1 MNMMKRQ
8 GALEPGVVQVFRWF
22 VAARLVVLLI
32 ILIGQTIRQ
41 APWVFRYP
49 FLGILESLG
58 LLILLSWLRK
68 QSGEAYLPFA
78 IAIASFGPIVE
89 QALAVALRMLRG
101 LSGPVAMSDAWQ
113 LILVLLIPL
122 VVVAWQY
129 RFQAVLLFCA
139 TTTALD
145 FVLTVALAVIGRFRP
160 TTAIGLMTVRV
171 LLFCLLGYVV
181 DRLMTA
187 QRDQRR
193 ALAQANARLTAYA
206 STLEKLTI
214 SRERNRLAREL
225 HDTLAHSLSAVAV
238 QLEAVRSLWDVDPR
252 AAREM
257 LDRSLTMTRDG
268 LREARRAI
276 GALRASPL
284 EDLGLALALQRLAR
298 NEGQRAG
305 LTVTVSLPESPAL
318 VGELPPFVEQ
328 GLYRIAHE
336 ALDNAVRHAKAAH
349 LRLTL
354 AASREV
360 VILTITDDGVGFDA
374 GAPQPEGRYG
384 LHGMR
389 ERAELIG
396 ATLAIESEP
405 GVGTTVTVTVP
416 RDAME
421 TGGEQEASPI

>member
-1 MNMMKRQ
+1 MMKRQ

-22 VAARLVVLLI
+22 VAARLVVLMV
-32 ILIGQTIRQ
+32 ILMGQSIRQ
-41 APWVFRYP
+41 APRVLRYP
-49 FLGILESLG
+49 FLGILESVG

-101 LSGPVAMSDAWQ
+101 ASGPVAMADAWQ

-129 RFQAVLLFCA
+129 RFRAVLLFCA

-145 FVLTVALAVIGRFRP
+145 FVLTLALAVIGRFRP
-160 TTAIGLMTVRV
+160 TMAIGLMTMRV

-206 STLEKLTI
+206 STLEKLTV

-225 HDTLAHSLSAVAV
+225 HDTLAHSLSAVAI
-238 QLEAVRSLWDVDPR
+238 QLEAVRSLWDVDPQ

-257 LDRSLTMTRDG
+257 LNRSLKMTRDG
-268 LREARRAI
+268 LRESRRAI

-284 EDLGLALALQRLAR
+284 EDLGLALALQHLAH

-305 LTVTVSLPESPAL
+305 LAIAVCLPESPAL

-336 ALDNAVRHAKAAH
+336 ALDNVVRHAKATH
-349 LRLTL
+349 LSLTL
-354 AASREV
+354 AASHEGV
-360 VILTITDDGVGFDA
+360 NLTIADNGVGFDA
-374 GAPQPEGRYG
+374 GAAQPEGRYG
-384 LHGMR
+384 VHGMR

-396 ATLAIESEP
+396 ATLEIESEP
-405 GVGTTVTVTVP
+405 GVGTTVTVTVS
-416 RDAME
+416 RDVVE
-421 TGGEQEASPI
+421 TGGEQGASPI